1 MLSVC
6 VSQYGCLLHIVC
18 HMTLTKSQFLLFSTL
33 PNTQLSSNYTAL
45 YHCHRCRAAIGCSV
59 FRLGLVDY
67 KRHPQTPVYTN
78 PPEQQPDEDPLQ
90 ERRKYD
96 GRKRSS
102 LLCPRIY
109 SRNTCN
115 SLSRGKGPPF
125 RRVSSRRCH
134 FRRGRGH
141 IGRGR
146 GRGATLWVYQPLPWD
161 CQCVQVTS

>member
-1 MLSVC
+1 MDIVCYLKVLYGIALHFIASYGTHFVSLWYYMVLHYIVWVLMLSVC

-90 ERRKYD
+90 ERRK
-96 GRKRSS
+96 
-102 LLCPRIY
+102 
-109 SRNTCN
+109 
-115 SLSRGKGPPF
+115 
-125 RRVSSRRCH
+125 
-134 FRRGRGH
+134 
-141 IGRGR
+141 
-146 GRGATLWVYQPLPWD
+146 
-161 CQCVQVTS
+161 